1 MKRMYVLFNFLLLL
15 FVMYSQMQGQ
25 EKHNS
30 EAQKI
35 FSRFE
40 EGMTTGAVDK
50 FSKYFSYRTYLSF
63 TQGVNGY
70 YSFDQSYYVVKD
82 FLSINLP
89 VSFSLTNVI
98 TDTSSPFAFGTLKY
112 IKNGIR
118 GSASVFISIQF
129 TNKKWQISQV
139 TIN

>member
-1 MKRMYVLFNFLLLL
+1 MKRKSVLFILLILL
-15 FVMYSQMQGQ
+15 SVVYSQIQGQ
-25 EKHNS
+25 EKHNK

-40 EGMTTGAVDK
+40 EGMTTGAIDK
-50 FSKYFSYRTYLSF
+50 FSQYFSYRTYLSF
-63 TQGVNGY
+63 TQGVSGY

-89 VSFSLTNVI
+89 ISFNLTNI
-98 TDTSSPFAFGTLKY
+98 IIETSTPFAFGTLKFIRSG
-112 IKNGIR
+112 IK
-118 GSASVFISIQF
+118 GSATVFISLQLI
-129 TNKKWQISQV
+129 NKKWQISQV

>member
-1 MKRMYVLFNFLLLL
+1 MKRISGL
-15 FVMYSQMQGQ
+15 FVFLIVLQSLHLQMQAQ
-25 EKHNS
+25 ENHNK

-50 FSKYFSYRTYLSF
+50 FSKYFASRTYLSF
-63 TQGVNGY
+63 INGVSGY

-89 VSFSLTNVI
+89 ISFKLTNVI
-98 TDTSSPFAFGTLKY
+98 TETSTPFAFGTLKY
-112 IKNGIR
+112 ISSGIK
-118 GSASVFISIQF
+118 GSATVFISLQYI
-129 TNKKWQISQV
+129 NKNWLISQV

>member
-15 FVMYSQMQGQ
+15 FAMHSQMQGQ
-25 EKHNS
+25 ENHNT

-35 FSRFE
+35 FALFE

-63 TQGVNGY
+63 NKGINGY

-89 VSFSLTNVI
+89 VSFNLTNII
-98 TDTSSPFAFGTLKY
+98 TDTSTPFAFGTLKY

-118 GSASVFISIQF
+118 GSATVFISLQF